1 MQNTLTNEQMIFELT
16 KFELEY
22 LVGDPYLINEMI
34 TFFSNGGFNI
44 YTTEELKR
52 QYEIIFND

>member
-1 MQNTLTNEQMIFELT
+1 MQNTLTNEQMIFDLT

-22 LVGDPYLINEMI
+22 LVGDPYLIKEMI

-44 YTTEELKR
+44 YTTEQLKR